1 MTVAF
6 TNKFLKQV
14 SKISIPSVKKQVIAV
29 IEAAEKAE
37 TLSEIK
43 NLKKLTGYANYYR
56 IRVGDYRIGCC
67 FKSNTL
73 EFAAIDH
80 RKDIYKYFP

>member
-1 MTVAF
+1 MKLAF
-6 TNKFLKQV
+6 TKKFLKQV
-14 SKISIPSVKKQVIAV
+14 SKLNNPVLAKEIVLIID
-29 IEAAEKAE
+29 ETEKAK

-43 NLKKLTGYANYYR
+43 NLKKLKGYNNYYR
-56 IRVGDYRIGCC
+56 IRTGDYRIGIY
-67 FKSNTL
+67 FNKDSF

>member
-1 MTVAF
+1 MRLAF
-6 TNKFLKQV
+6 TKKFLKQV
-14 SKISIPSVKKQVIAV
+14 SKLNNPLLAAE
-29 IEAAEKAE
+29 IETIIEEAEKAK

-43 NLKKLTGYANYYR
+43 NLKKLKGYNNYYR
-56 IRVGDYRIGCC
+56 IRTGDYRIGIY
-67 FKSNTL
+67 FNKQSF